1 MPTNTT
7 LPQSQT
13 YDDILQQNDFNIDR
27 VNVETITG
35 NSGEYMYCPGGIITC
50 PTGNLIDKNDTSYF
64 GTTYDFHCQDA
75 CGNKTDEHVTCS
87 NKLRNMGNN
96 LTLGS
101 GCDETSA
108 DYTTTNIN
116 GIESLTDTS
125 GNEYNGLNGF
135 TSPYTHIPMT
145 ISGEYVLFYQDNSDA
160 YNKIKRCFL
169 SENMNCCDTNNTSAQ
184 PSTTTEQ
191 PTSDDISGAQPTT
204 TDTNMDNTLKC
215 VADNGA
221 NVGDPLCCGQEG
233 VVQNT
238 NHNCPAE
245 YPKCMGYVCGQ
256 TWGQC
261 SAAQS

>member
-1 MPTNTT
+1 
-7 LPQSQT
+7 
-13 YDDILQQNDFNIDR
+13 
-27 VNVETITG
+27 
-35 NSGEYMYCPGGIITC
+35 
-50 PTGNLIDKNDTSYF
+50 
-64 GTTYDFHCQDA
+64 
-75 CGNKTDEHVTCS
+75 
-87 NKLRNMGNN
+87 
-96 LTLGS
+96 
-101 GCDETSA
+101 
-108 DYTTTNIN
+108 
-116 GIESLTDTS
+116 
-125 GNEYNGLNGF
+125 
-135 TSPYTHIPMT
+135 
-145 ISGEYVLFYQDNSDA
+145 
-160 YNKIKRCFL
+160 
-169 SENMNCCDTNNTSAQ
+169 MNCCDTNNTSAQ